1 VDCRLSTDFHT
12 TSAIVASILRKKNVP
27 PISTAITAAVE
38 AAGMR
43 LASRGDGTDGMTM
56 QPKGGSS
63 TVPIKHN

>member
-1 VDCRLSTDFHT
+1 
-12 TSAIVASILRKKNVP
+12 LRKKNVP